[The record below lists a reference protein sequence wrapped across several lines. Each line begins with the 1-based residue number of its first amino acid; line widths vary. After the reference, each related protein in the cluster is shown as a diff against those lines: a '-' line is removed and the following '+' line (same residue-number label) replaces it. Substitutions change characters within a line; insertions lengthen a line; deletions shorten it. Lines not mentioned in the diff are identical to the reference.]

1 MKLGGEDRIIGFDVI
16 PATRLRRPR
25 WWSPAPPA
33 ARPWTASVPRASKSI
48 ALSEFPVKG
57 GRPAEC
63 ALTCFLNGEDHL
75 TLGAAAMSPAMAAAG
90 SGVARTLPVE
100 MGRRDGSGVL
110 LEQSIDAVASSPEA
124 SAKHFYAV

>member
-1 MKLGGEDRIIGFDVI
+1 M
-16 PATRLRRPR
+16 T
-25 WWSPAPPA
+25 
-33 ARPWTASVPRASKSI
+33 

-57 GRPAEC
+57 RATGGVRAHR
-63 ALTCFLNGEDHL
+63 FLNGEDHL

-100 MGRRDGSGVL
+100 MGRRDGSGVP